1 MSSVSRVAGVAGAFD
16 QVALGE
22 GGQHHDGRDALLCDD
37 LGGADAVHLRHVDV
51 HDDQVGLQLAGE
63 LDRLFPIPCFADD
76 VVSLLGEEFDEIEAD
91 ERLIFGYKDSWLLL
105 HIFRHFPHAEGV
117 STGQPRWILPAVP
130 GAG

>member
-1 MSSVSRVAGVAGAFD
+1 MTSGVAGALHE
-16 QVALGE
+16 VALRE
-22 GGQHHDGRDALLCDD
+22 GGQHHDGSDALLSDD
-37 LGGADAVHLRHVDV
+37 LCGADAVHLRHLDV
-51 HDDQVGLQLAGE
+51 HDDQVRLQLARE
-63 LDRLFPIPCFADD
+63 LHRLFTVPRFTDD
-76 VVSLLGEEFDEIEAD
+76 VVSLLGEELDEVEAD